1 MNIKRQLTA
10 IGLMCSLMIL
20 ISGVRSPTTVFA
32 DTINHTHI
40 WATTYDSTNH
50 WEYCTVCGEKKNV
63 TAHTFADHWYSH
75 SGVCGGKASN
85 RTCDCGY
92 GYTYYPQHVQDS
104 TVHSATSSVRVHYW
118 TCKNC
123 GAWVSC
129 EACRNEKGY
138 LSCKN
143 PGTCSVCRGVWPVGR
158 HYIFGG
164 RCIDCGKQIYTI
176 TNNTQTYNADF
187 SKVIY
192 SFDVVPQTDNV
203 EVVSS
208 TCYCSGTSNCKRLD
222 RNFKKNDDG
231 SYTITWIMT
240 LDPTKATN
248 KMTPCWRYD
257 NVTVDGYTCYVQE
270 ECFHEFWMDH
280 TVPIVSDIKQTDQKS
295 YNGYATIKQ
304 LDISGTEDYANQ
316 ITLSISDKATGKV
329 MVDKAKIPVTDN
341 KWSYTC
347 TPPLEADENGR
358 TYVVR
363 TEDVNGNVST
373 KEFTIFK
380 TDGTAPQVE
389 SPLSYTNWTAK
400 AKTITFTISDYGSGS
415 PQASLGDQTHYKACT
430 KVGDKYQITYIFNDD
445 IVGTKNYDLY
455 LKDALGNA
463 RKVTLTVGNIDKKT
477 YTITYNLNGSN
488 SGTAL
493 KTTYTVEDLF
503 TLPQPTKTGYT
514 FTGWTGSNG
523 TTPQNTVTVNKG
535 TRGNLSYTANWR
547 ANNYYITFNGNG
559 GSLNVMDGSITKND
573 NGTATAKVQYDLN
586 YYYSLGI
593 LAVKPGFTFKGFYDA
608 PSGGTQVFRVDG
620 TTRCLSVPSKYYN
633 ENDSWKYP
641 ENVTFYAQYTPITW
655 TMKYDGN
662 GATSG
667 SMLNT
672 KHTYKGGV
680 HITSNKFTKIGWSF
694 NGWYATRVRNGKT
707 EFLCGTTSNG
717 FIDGSKWYEKD
728 KIPSDMAIYK
738 WRDNETAHIC
748 TYIDNDVITLH
759 AQWKYNPVS
768 VKIPQVI
775 IGNEKGTSQFRVSC
789 DSIKSGIIAV
799 SVSKTFTYT
808 QSGKTSV
815 TATINNKSGGN
826 IITPSNKI
834 CVYNITT
841 PNGLSAG
848 CWQGNFNI
856 GLTLTKE

>member
-1 MNIKRQLTA
+1 M
-10 IGLMCSLMIL
+10 
-20 ISGVRSPTTVFA
+20 
-32 DTINHTHI
+32 
-40 WATTYDSTNH
+40 
-50 WEYCTVCGEKKNV
+50 CGEKRNV
-63 TAHTFADHWYSH
+63 TAHVFTDHWYSN
-75 SGVCGGKASN
+75 SYACGGKASN
-85 RTCDCGY
+85 KTCDCGY
-92 GYTYYPQHVQDS
+92 GYTYVPQHVKAP
-104 TVHSATSSVRVHYW
+104 TVHSATGSVRVHYW
-118 TCKNC
+118 ICKNC
-123 GAWVSC
+123 GSWVSC
-129 EACRNEKGY
+129 EACRNQNGF
-138 LSCKN
+138 LNCKN
-143 PGTCSVCRGVWPVGR
+143 PGTCSVCGGIWPVGR

-176 TNNTQTYNADF
+176 TNNTQTYNADY
-187 SKVIY
+187 SKVTY

-203 EVVSS
+203 EVVDS
-208 TCYCSGTSNCKRLD
+208 TCYCSGTSNCKKLD
-222 RNFKKNDDG
+222 RNLKKNNDG

-248 KMTPCWRYD
+248 KMIPCWRYN

-280 TVPIVSDIKQTDQKS
+280 TAPIVSNIKQTDQKS

-400 AKTITFTISDYGSGS
+400 AKTITLTISDYGSGS

-430 KVGDKYQITYIFNDD
+430 KVGDKYQITYTFNDD
-445 IVGTKNYDLY
+445 IVGAKNYDLY

-463 RKVTLTVGNIDKKT
+463 RKVTLTVGNIDKNT
-477 YTITYNLNGSN
+477 YTITYNLNSGS

-493 KTTYTVEDLF
+493 KTTYTVEDAF

-514 FTGWTGSNG
+514 FSGYTGSNG
-523 TTPQNTVTVNKG
+523 MTPQNTVTVNKN
-535 TRGNLSYTANWR
+535 TRGNLSYTANWS

-559 GSLNVMDGSITKND
+559 GSLNVMDGSIVKNN
-573 NGTATAKVQYDLN
+573 NGTATAKVQYDFN

-593 LAVKPGFTFKGFYDA
+593 LATKPGYTFKGFYDA

-620 TTRCLSVPSKYYN
+620 TTRCLSVASKYYN
-633 ENDSWKYP
+633 ENSIWKYAG
-641 ENVTFYAQYTPITW
+641 NVTFYAQWEPITW
-655 TMKYDGN
+655 TTKYDSN
-662 GATSG
+662 GGSG
-667 SMLNT
+667 RMADTTHIYMHGDKIRHNQFTRPGWTMTGWTYSRGRNGVTEWMYGSLEGYWIDAEQWYEFGKNPDNT
-672 KHTYKGGV
+672 KIYVEHNLDG
-680 HITSNKFTKIGWSF
+680 
-694 NGWYATRVRNGKT
+694 
-707 EFLCGTTSNG
+707 
-717 FIDGSKWYEKD
+717 IDYGS
-728 KIPSDMAIYK
+728 
-738 WRDNETAHIC
+738 
-748 TYIDNDVITLH
+748 TYIDGDIHIAH
-759 AQWKYNPVS
+759 AQWQYNPVS
-768 VKIPQVI
+768 VKVPQI
-775 IGNEKGTSQFRVSC
+775 LTGDHTGKSQFRVKC
-789 DSIKSGIIAV
+789 DDFKTGNIKV
-799 SVSKTFTYT
+799 SVPSSFSYKQT
-808 QSGKTSV
+808 GKSDV
-815 TATINNKSGGN
+815 TATITAKSGNN
-826 IITPSNKI
+826 IITPTNKV
-834 CVYNITT
+834 CVYDITT
-841 PNGLSAG
+841 KSGLSAG
-848 CWQGNFNI
+848 CWQGSFNI